1 MSPPGVYVQRGDL
14 TEGFLHYK
22 FGVLIF
28 AGDNTTWRA
37 YFQNF
42 MVHTYKNTH
51 RQTKTNKTKI
61 KEKNNNLGGFLS
73 ETKLS
78 FIELRKSNGTVTCKL
93 Q

>member
-1 MSPPGVYVQRGDL
+1 
-14 TEGFLHYK
+14 
-22 FGVLIF
+22 
-28 AGDNTTWRA
+28 
-37 YFQNF
+37 

>member
-1 MSPPGVYVQRGDL
+1 MSLLGLYLQGII
-14 TEGFLHYK
+14 LH
-22 FGVLIF
+22 G
-28 AGDNTTWRA
+28 RA

-51 RQTKTNKTKI
+51 RQIKTNKTKI
-61 KEKNNNLGGFLS
+61 KEKNNNLVGFLA

-78 FIELRKSNGTVTCKL
+78 FIELRKSNGKL